1 MPNLNIDIQYNYL
14 ILDSV
19 IGAGNGEL
27 STQNQLIDKAQAKGR
42 RRKITPAP
50 LNIPTSRLA
59 FGPKE
64 VTVIFMYFRIKNIL

>member
-1 MPNLNIDIQYNYL
+1 M
-14 ILDSV
+14 

-27 STQNQLIDKAQAKGR
+27 STQNQLIDKVQAKGR

-59 FGPKE
+59 FEPKE
-64 VTVIFMYFRIKNIL
+64 VTVIFMYFRIKNILYGI